1 MAKEKREEIQ
11 FPSLDELFSS
21 QEERDDAKLKRI
33 YEIPLTEIDPFPD
46 HPYKVRDDEDMD
58 HLVESIRAKGLI
70 TPCMVRKKKDG
81 RYEMISGHR
90 RKRACEKLGMDK
102 IRCEV
107 VELSRDEATILM
119 VESNFQR
126 TTILPSEKAFAYK
139 MRLEA
144 MKKQIARMKENQKKG
159 MEYEGEPVG
168 PQLERAQEHLGR
180 TYGLSEE
187 EILRLGTP
195 DSRKHVTACPV
206 GTQYLKYRSDAEL
219 SKEVGESARQIQ
231 RYIRL
236 TELIPELLEMVDEGK
251 IAMRPAVELSY
262 LEHRQRDVYN
272 LILQEQC
279 TPNHSQALRMK
290 KLYQAGELSI
300 EALEDIMLE
309 EKPNQKERIVFRGDR
324 IAKLFPRDLPL
335 SKREDFV
342 AAAMEHY
349 NRFLQRKARD
359 QER

>member
-1 MAKEKREEIQ
+1 MAKEKREEIR

-46 HPYKVRDDEDMD
+46 HPYKVRDDEDMMN
-58 HLVESIRAKGLI
+58 LVESVRVNGII
-70 TPCMVRKKKDG
+70 TPATVRKKEDE
-81 RYEMISGHR
+81 RYELLSGHR
-90 RKRACEKLGMDK
+90 RKRACELAGLPTL
-102 IRCEV
+102 RCDV
-107 VELSRDEATILM
+107 VEMDRDEATVFM

-144 MKKQIARMKENQKKG
+144 MNRQGKRTDLTSSPLGTK
-159 MEYEGEPVG
+159 
-168 PQLERAQEHLGR
+168 LER
-180 TYGLSEE
+180 SN
-187 EILRLGTP
+187 I
-195 DSRKHVTACPV
+195 
-206 GTQYLKYRSDAEL
+206 EL
-219 SKEVGESARQIQ
+219 SNQVGDSKSQIH

-236 TELIPELLEMVDEGK
+236 TELIPELLELVDEGN
-251 IAMRPAVELSY
+251 IALRPAVELSY
-262 LEHRQRDVYN
+262 IPKEIQEDIFN
-272 LILQEQC
+272 CIDMEQC
-279 TPNHSQALRMK
+279 TPTHSQAIRMRK
-290 KLYQAGELSI
+290 MAGESKLTPESI
-300 EALEDIMLE
+300 EAVMLE

>member
-21 QEERDDAKLKRI
+21 QEEREDAKLKRI

-187 EILRLGTP
+187 EILRLGTL
-195 DSRKHVTACPV
+195 DSRKHDTACPV

-324 IAKLFPRDLPL
+324 IAKLFPRDLPI

>member
-1 MAKEKREEIQ
+1 MAKEKREEIR

-46 HPYKVRDDEDMD
+46 HPYKVRDDEDMMN
-58 HLVESIRAKGLI
+58 LVESVRVNGII
-70 TPCMVRKKKDG
+70 TPATVRKKEDG
-81 RYEMISGHR
+81 RYELLSGHR
-90 RKRACEKLGMDK
+90 RKRACELAGLPTL
-102 IRCEV
+102 RCDV
-107 VELSRDEATILM
+107 VEMDRDEATVFM

-144 MKKQIARMKENQKKG
+144 MNRQGKRTDLTSSPLGTK
-159 MEYEGEPVG
+159 
-168 PQLERAQEHLGR
+168 LER
-180 TYGLSEE
+180 SN
-187 EILRLGTP
+187 I
-195 DSRKHVTACPV
+195 
-206 GTQYLKYRSDAEL
+206 EL
-219 SKEVGESARQIQ
+219 SNQVGDSKSQIH

-236 TELIPELLEMVDEGK
+236 TELIPELLELVDEGK
-251 IAMRPAVELSY
+251 IALRPAVELSY
-262 LEHRQRDVYN
+262 IPKDIQEDIFN
-272 LILQEQC
+272 CIDMEQC
-279 TPNHSQALRMK
+279 TPTHSQAIRMRK
-290 KLYQAGELSI
+290 MAGESKLTPESI
-300 EALEDIMLE
+300 EAVMLE

-324 IAKLFPRDLPL
+324 IAKLFPRDLPI

-349 NRFLQRKARD
+349 NRFLQRRARD